1 MVGFGQS
8 AGGAGGAGI
17 ATATLRDL
25 APHGASILDHHR
37 LMLVTKGHGTHE
49 VDFEVFP
56 CRPGTL
62 VWARPG
68 QLVRP
73 GGQPGLDATLVCWV
87 PGPDLPERGPTH
99 RQLAGEDEDAV
110 INEVSQLVVDCERA
124 LSPELLRQQLATL
137 LLRIRLLGPQ
147 PTETPRRTETPQ
159 PAETRRPAETP
170 RHIETPQRVETSQP
184 TEARPP
190 TQTPQPT
197 ETPQRVETPQP
208 TETRPPAETPQLAK
222 TPRPSETPRLSETAQ
237 PSETPRPGETRH
249 HTETRHTE
257 TRGPTETRRHA
268 ATPQATGGAWTAGRG
283 SEGEAETYTRFR
295 DDLEQGF
302 ARTRRVEDYAD
313 RLGCCV
319 RTLTRASLA
328 ATGRSAKQV
337 IDDRVTL
344 EARRLLA
351 GTDLPVAEIGRRLGF
366 PEPTNFGRF
375 FQREAGQSPGAFR
388 AAVTGD
394 LVHREAGPSPAHAAA
409 ASTEGTTSPADP
421 SPTHATATSTES
433 TTSPS
438 GPSPNHAA
446 TSTEST
452 TNPSNPSPN
461 HAATSTEDTT
471 SPTNP
476 SPTASAEGTTSPPG
490 PGPDSAAATGEN
502 TTSPADGDDL
512 AREYGAG
519 GGGGWAAVPAPR
531 PPLDPV
537 TGFVQA

>member
-17 ATATLRDL
+17 TTATLRDL
-25 APHGASILDHHR
+25 APHGASILDRHR

-49 VDFEVFP
+49 VDFEVYQ

-73 GGQPGLDATLVCWV
+73 GGQPGLDATLLCWT
-87 PGPDLPERGPTH
+87 PGPWPAAPDPGSVDGAAGGGAVTVPELPDGGPTH

-110 INEVSQLVVDCERA
+110 INEVSQLVVDCERG

-137 LLRIRLLGPQ
+137 LLRVRLLGPQ
-147 PTETPRRTETPQ
+147 STQ
-159 PAETRRPAETP
+159 A
-170 RHIETPQRVETSQP
+170 
-184 TEARPP
+184 PP
-190 TQTPQPT
+190 P
-197 ETPQRVETPQP
+197 V
-208 TETRPPAETPQLAK
+208 AG
-222 TPRPSETPRLSETAQ
+222 AQ
-237 PSETPRPGETRH
+237 PPEGLWPAGEV
-249 HTETRHTE
+249 
-257 TRGPTETRRHA
+257 
-268 ATPQATGGAWTAGRG
+268 
-283 SEGEAETYTRFR
+283 EAFDRFR
-295 DDLEQGF
+295 DELERGY

-344 EARRLLA
+344 EAKRLLA

-388 AAVTGD
+388 A
-394 LVHREAGPSPAHAAA
+394 EAAGGEA
-409 ASTEGTTSPADP
+409 
-421 SPTHATATSTES
+421 
-433 TTSPS
+433 
-438 GPSPNHAA
+438 
-446 TSTEST
+446 
-452 TNPSNPSPN
+452 
-461 HAATSTEDTT
+461 
-471 SPTNP
+471 
-476 SPTASAEGTTSPPG
+476 PG
-490 PGPDSAAATGEN
+490 PPATE
-502 TTSPADGDDL
+502 AV
-512 AREYGAG
+512 A
-519 GGGGWAAVPAPR
+519 GGWAGVPAPR

-537 TGFVQA
+537 TGYVQA